1 MTPTAAL
8 LGRSIGVAFVYF
20 LAAVLGLSFAVVGNT
35 VTLVWAPSGIAL
47 AAVLIYGYRMA
58 WGIALGAFLAN
69 AWTGIPLAAAAGIAV
84 GNTLECLVGALFLLR
99 VAQFRISME
108 RRRDVLALIALS
120 ALLSTEV
127 SAFVGV
133 VTLSVLG
140 ISSSND
146 YANVAL
152 NWWLGDMMGVLVF
165 APPLLVW
172 KDHLRLPR
180 PSRKTFEA
188 ACLLTTLAVVGV
200 KIFGAPELTGT
211 GTYTAS
217 LAVFPFVIWGALRFG
232 QQGASLVTLT
242 VATLAIWGTTQG
254 TGPFAADG
262 AVDSLMRWCAF
273 AIVVAVT
280 GLLLAASVEEQRR
293 AQAALKKSHDELE
306 QQVTER
312 TRALST
318 LNNELK
324 QEIIERRELETE
336 LIRVSEVQQQ
346 TIGRELHDGLGQ
358 HLTSLALLSATLH
371 HKLAGTMPSQAP
383 AAQRLVVLA
392 NQATAM
398 TRSVARG
405 LYPAALEVGG
415 IRAALEQLAEDTHF
429 LKGMACIFRGDTN
442 LHVRDSLVAINL
454 YRVAQEAV
462 NNALKYSQAKNVC
475 IDLAHVESGCRLCI
489 IDDGIGIDAGQ
500 VAQTQGLGLNSMRFR
515 ASLLG
520 GRFAVQKNALGGTT
534 VEVLYP
540 DLRSDE

>member
-1 MTPTAAL
+1 MTQTTAL
-8 LGRSIGVAFVYF
+8 LGRSVCVALVYW
-20 LAAVLGLSFAVVGNT
+20 LAAVLGLHFAVVGNT

-47 AAVLIYGYRMA
+47 AAVLVYGYRMA

-84 GNTLECLVGALFLLR
+84 GNTLACLIGALLLLR
-99 VAQFRISME
+99 AADFRTSME
-108 RRRDVLALIALS
+108 RRRDVLALIVPA
-120 ALLSTEV
+120 AMLSTEV

-133 VTLSVLG
+133 VTLSILG
-140 ISSSND
+140 ISSSSD

-152 NWWLGDMMGVLVF
+152 NWWLGDMLGVLVF

-172 KDHLRLPR
+172 RGHLHLPR
-180 PSRKTFEA
+180 PTWKTFEA
-188 ACLLTTLAVVGV
+188 ACLLTALAVVGV
-200 KIFGAPELTGT
+200 KIFGAAELTGT

-232 QQGASLVTLT
+232 QRGSTLVTLT

-262 AVDSLMRWCAF
+262 GGDSLLRWCAF

-280 GLLLAASVEEQRR
+280 GLLLAASVEEQHR
-293 AQAALKKSHDELE
+293 AQVALKKSHDELE

-318 LNNELK
+318 LNSELE
-324 QEIIERRELETE
+324 QEIIDRRELETE
-336 LIRVSEVQQQ
+336 LIRVSEDQQQ

-371 HKLAGTMPSQAP
+371 QKIAEATPAQAP
-383 AAQRLVVLA
+383 AAQQLVVLA

-398 TRSVARG
+398 TRSIARG

-429 LKGMACIFRGDTN
+429 LNGMACTFRGDTD
-442 LHVRDSLVAINL
+442 LHVSDSSMAINL
-454 YRVAQEAV
+454 YRIVQEAV
-462 NNALKYSQAKNVC
+462 NNALKYSQAKHVR
-475 IDLAHVESGCRLCI
+475 IDLARVDSGCRLCI
-489 IDDGIGIDAGQ
+489 IDDGIGID
-500 VAQTQGLGLNSMRFR
+500 VERLAQTQGLGLNSMRFR

-520 GRFAVQKNALGGTT
+520 GRFAAQKNALGGTT

-540 DLRSDE
+540 DLRSEA